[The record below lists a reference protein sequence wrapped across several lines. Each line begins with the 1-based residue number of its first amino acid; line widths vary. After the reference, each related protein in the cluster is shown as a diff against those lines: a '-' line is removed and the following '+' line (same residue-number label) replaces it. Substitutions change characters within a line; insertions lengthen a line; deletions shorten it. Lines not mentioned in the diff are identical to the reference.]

1 MDKYLIDTQI
11 LLWHS
16 ENPDKISKD
25 ANNII
30 NSDVELYI
38 SIVSFWEI
46 AIKVKTGKLELPFT
60 SFTEFYNFSILK
72 SKVIVL
78 DLTKED
84 IAKTLELDLVH
95 RDPFDRLIIAI
106 ALQNNIPVIS
116 SDDLFDKYPVK
127 RIW

>member
-1 MDKYLIDTQI
+1 MEKYLIDTQI

-16 ENPDKISKD
+16 ENPDKISKA
-25 ANNII
+25 ANKII

-60 SFTEFYNFSILK
+60 LFTEFYNFSVLK
-72 SKVIVL
+72 SKVIVM

-84 IAKTLELDLVH
+84 IAKTLELDLAH

-106 ALQNNIPVIS
+106 ALQNNMPIIS
-116 SDDLFDKYPVK
+116 SDDLFDNYPVK

>member
-16 ENPDKISKD
+16 ENPDKISEA

-60 SFTEFYNFSILK
+60 SFTEFYNFSVLK
-72 SKVIVL
+72 SKVIVM

-106 ALQNNIPVIS
+106 ALQNNMPIIS

>member
-1 MDKYLIDTQI
+1 MEKYLIDTQI

-16 ENPDKISKD
+16 ENPDKISKA
-25 ANNII
+25 ANKII

-46 AIKVKTGKLELPFT
+46 AIKVKNGKLELPFT
-60 SFTEFYNFSILK
+60 SFTEFYNFSVLK
-72 SKVIVL
+72 SKVTVM

-106 ALQNNIPVIS
+106 ALQNNMPIIS

>member
-11 LLWHS
+11 LLWYS
-16 ENPDKISKD
+16 ENPNKISKA

-46 AIKVKTGKLELPFT
+46 AIKVKTGKLALPFN
-60 SFTEFYNFSILK
+60 SFTEFYNFSIFK
-72 SKVIVL
+72 SKVVVMN
-78 DLTKED
+78 LTKED

-95 RDPFDRLIIAI
+95 RDPFDRLIIATAI
-106 ALQNNIPVIS
+106 ENGMTILS
-116 SDDLFDKYPVK
+116 SDELFDRYPIK

>member
-1 MDKYLIDTQI
+1 MNKYLIDTQI

-16 ENPDKISKD
+16 ENPDKISKA

-46 AIKVKTGKLELPFT
+46 AIKVKTGKLELPFA
-60 SFTEFYNFSILK
+60 SFTEFYDFSVLK
-72 SKVIVL
+72 SKVIVM

-84 IAKTLELDLVH
+84 IAKTLELDLVY

-106 ALQNNIPVIS
+106 ALQNNMPIIS

>member
-1 MDKYLIDTQI
+1 MAKYLIDTQI

-16 ENPDKISKD
+16 ENPDKISKA

-46 AIKVKTGKLELPFT
+46 AIKVKTGKLELPFN
-60 SFTEFYNFSILK
+60 SFTEFYNFSIFK
-72 SKVIVL
+72 SKVVVMN
-78 DLTKED
+78 LTKED
-84 IAKTLELDLVH
+84 IAKTLELDLIH
-95 RDPFDRLIIAI
+95 RDPFDRLIIATAI
-106 ALQNNIPVIS
+106 ENGMTILS
-116 SDDLFDKYPVK
+116 SDELFDRYPIK

>member
-25 ANNII
+25 ANDII

>member
-1 MDKYLIDTQI
+1 MDKYIIDTQV

-16 ENPDKISKD
+16 ENPDKISKA

-46 AIKVKTGKLELPFT
+46 AIKVKTGKLQLPSNSFIDYYNLAT
-60 SFTEFYNFSILK
+60 SKGNL
-72 SKVIVL
+72 IVL
-78 DLTKED
+78 DITKEA
-84 IAKTLELDLVH
+84 IAKTMDLELIH
-95 RDPFDRLIIAI
+95 RDPFDRLIIAS
-106 ALQNNIPVIS
+106 ALQNNMAIIS
-116 SDDLFDKYPVK
+116 ADDLFDKYPIK

>member
-16 ENPDKISKD
+16 ENPDKISQA

-60 SFTEFYNFSILK
+60 SFTEFYNFSVLK
-72 SKVIVL
+72 SKVIVM
-78 DLTKED
+78 DVTKDD

-95 RDPFDRLIIAI
+95 RDPFDRLIIATAI
-106 ALQNNIPVIS
+106 KNDMTILS
-116 SDDLFDKYPVK
+116 SDDLYDKYPVK